1 VPKVPQ
7 RFLRRTWV
15 RRALPAGVA
24 AALVVAGTAV
34 TRANANSNP
43 IDTYR
48 TTTVTNGSVEQR
60 LNVTGTVQR
69 VNQVSQGFAV
79 AGKVTS
85 VPVSVGDT
93 VTTGQTLATIDPRP
107 LQSAVTTA
115 QASLAKAKATLESD
129 QTSTAT
135 SGTGGTSGTASATTV
150 TPAPTTTA
158 TVSPRV
164 ASPSGRSGAAGSQ
177 SIAQVQKR
185 VASAQAAITADL
197 ARASAALARCLP
209 FFPSE
214 PSPSGTSPAPAPTT
228 PSTSLPSTGGPA
240 PTRATTPTTT
250 TPPSDAAIKACLGAL
265 RTAPTQQQIQRDQQ
279 ALTRSQTDLMTS
291 VTLAITTAGTSKATS
306 TASSSAAT
314 GQSSTSRSSTSQ
326 SAASQSSGGQSSGGQ
341 SSGAQSSGGQSS
353 GAQSSG
359 GQNGGAGQSG
369 ASRVISDQAAV
380 TTAEGAL
387 SSAQT
392 NLTSAT
398 MKSSIAGTVGS
409 VTLVTGTSSSGLSI
423 VIVGSGAVEVTVKV
437 PLASMASVRVGQ
449 KASVT
454 PQGATSSV
462 PGSVTSISLLPST
475 STSTSG
481 TSAGR
486 TTTQSAG
493 TGQGSATSSSPV
505 YPVVVLVP
513 DALPALASGSR
524 ADVSLLVGTAFN
536 VLAVPNSALT
546 PVRKGQAL
554 ALTLKN
560 GVATRALVKTGYAG
574 TLTTQVTSGLTAGQQ
589 VVLADL
595 STALPTNTT
604 NARRFGVGGGAAGGF
619 GGSGLG
625 SAGLGGAGLGGGATS
640 GGGFPSRG

>member
-1 VPKVPQ
+1 MPKVPQ

-326 SAASQSSGGQSSGGQ
+326 SAASQSSGGQSSG
-341 SSGAQSSGGQSS
+341 
-353 GAQSSG
+353 AQSSG

>member
-326 SAASQSSGGQSSGGQ
+326 SAASQSSGAQ
-341 SSGAQSSGGQSS
+341 SSGAQSS